1 MRGVKGKSGRKSVAD
16 KRELIKALNED
27 IEIRDV
33 VLKLR
38 ELIMAKNITAIRVYF
53 EMMFGKPSQQMEVS
67 APPEMPLFNIEFKKS
82 PIDEE

>member
-1 MRGVKGKSGRKSVAD
+1 MSGVAGRSGRKSVAD

-53 EMMFGKPSQQMEVS
+53 EMMFGKPSQQMEVF

>member
-1 MRGVKGKSGRKSVAD
+1 MSGVKGKSGRKSTAD
-16 KRELIKALNED
+16 KRQLIEALNND

-38 ELIMAKNITAIRVYF
+38 ALIMEKNITAIRVYL
-53 EMMFGKPSQQMEVS
+53 EMMFGKPSQMMEVS
-67 APPEMPLFNIEFKKS
+67 APPEMPLFNIEFKKF